1 MLTAVRQPHSPFYG
15 VSGSPWGFPNF
26 GDLVFPPMTKKS
38 FDEFIRAFSH
48 EAIISKEL
56 GFRASVGMLKCQ
68 QIVARLLPRNQGP
81 FTLRQ
86 IHSRCTIIG
95 ACSLPAL
102 QEAFGAVQV
111 LLGVDA

>member
-1 MLTAVRQPHSPFYG
+1 MQ
-15 VSGSPWGFPNF
+15 
-26 GDLVFPPMTKKS
+26 KEC

-56 GFRASVGMLKCQ
+56 GFRASVGMLTCQ
-68 QIVARLLPRNQGP
+68 QIVARLLPCNQGP

-86 IHSRCTIIG
+86 IHSRCAIVG
-95 ACSLPAL
+95 ACSLPAQQQPL
-102 QEAFGAVQV
+102 RSFEV